1 MSDGVAERLTG
12 ATQAES
18 TEAALSRNFVVT
30 EGREVR
36 QNLER
41 DVGGVNGGL

>member
-18 TEAALSRNFVVT
+18 TEAALSRNLATARKKGMGCKDQRRAV
-30 EGREVR
+30 
-36 QNLER
+36 
-41 DVGGVNGGL
+41 